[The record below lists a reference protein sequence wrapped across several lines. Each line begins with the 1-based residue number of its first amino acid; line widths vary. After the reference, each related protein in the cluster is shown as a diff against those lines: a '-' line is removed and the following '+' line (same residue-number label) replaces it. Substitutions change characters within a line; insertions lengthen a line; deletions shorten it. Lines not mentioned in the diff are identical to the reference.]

1 VQAIA
6 NNILNR
12 IPDHRRIKKNW
23 KPRED
28 VLLPIVQYI
37 SAVEDIP
44 LHLGDWLI
52 LGRTNY
58 RIKSLVP
65 QLREMGIYFELKGR
79 KSYKNRLY
87 KSIQNYTRW
96 TNGDLLSLSECK
108 DVLEFLEVDT
118 EIKKNVC
125 MI

>member
-12 IPDHRRIKKNW
+12 IPDHRRVKKNW

-28 VLLPIVQYI
+28 VLLPIVQYV
-37 SAVEDIP
+37 SAVEDVP

-58 RIKSLVP
+58 RIKNMVP
-65 QLREMGIYFELKGR
+65 QLRERGIYFELKNR
-79 KSYKNRLY
+79 KSYKTRLY

-96 TNGDLLSLSECK
+96 TNGDLLSISECK

-118 EIKKNVC
+118 RNKRRTYV
-125 MI
+125 